1 MCNARV
7 TLQRYRTVSYLYT
20 QTDKVFS
27 IGMELKVAN
36 MSSPLIREN
45 RHSEVDIKVC
55 KVKDKPST
63 EYHLMA
69 ISQQYC
75 YALPGI

>member
-45 RHSEVDIKVC
+45 RHSEVDIKV
-55 KVKDKPST
+55 
-63 EYHLMA
+63 
-69 ISQQYC
+69 
-75 YALPGI
+75 